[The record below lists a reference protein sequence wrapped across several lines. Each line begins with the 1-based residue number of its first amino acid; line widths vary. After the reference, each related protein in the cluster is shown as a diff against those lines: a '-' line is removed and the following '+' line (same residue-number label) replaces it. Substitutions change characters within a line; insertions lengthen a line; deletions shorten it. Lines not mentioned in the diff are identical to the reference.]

1 MAKLSLN
8 SIPMSVFSANASD
21 LADNSVARANFVSAG
36 RLLTVEYAKRGAN
49 ALGSALKRNAV
60 NHEPM
65 LSQTQYKELNEKF
78 QSEHLLYAAKLAC
91 AQIGTTAPES
101 FEELKRQSAYFMT
114 NETFYRV
121 LAGIWQEILTPILPT
136 VYSEAVSTFAEV
148 YEVGFN
154 ETQEITIDSNDI
166 PIFQDAAWGAIR
178 SVPRNR
184 FYAKSYTLNPQPKV
198 AKIAAKWSQLIG
210 TGFDFGRYFANLS
223 AGMYAKTMGM
233 WNAAMTAAASNTA
246 LIPSALIQSFSSVN
260 WVTLANKIASVNG
273 TTIDNVIAYG
283 GAVALSKVLPYQA
296 TGTTNANMDAA
307 LATLLGA
314 DYIRSGQLGEYMNV
328 RLQQFTDAVV
338 PGTQNGAPTTIL
350 PTDKIWM
357 MAANGH
363 RPLAIAYNRDTPISL
378 EVDPMK
384 AGDME
389 VQMVMTVAL
398 DMVAVFGSKIGIITI

>member
-8 SIPMSVFSANASD
+8 SIPTSVFSANASD
-21 LADNSVARANFVSAG
+21 VADNSIARANFVSAG
-36 RLLTVEYAKRGAN
+36 RLLAVEYAKRGAN
-49 ALGSALKRNAV
+49 ALRTSAKIGG
-60 NHEPM
+60 HYEPM
-65 LSQTQYKELNEKF
+65 LNQIQYKELNEKF
-78 QSEHLLYAAKLAC
+78 QAEHLLYAAQLAC
-91 AQIGTTAPES
+91 AQIGTAAPEN
-101 FEELKRQSAYFMT
+101 FEELKRQSANFRN
-114 NETFYRV
+114 NEAFYRV
-121 LAGIWQEILTPILPT
+121 LAGVWQEILTPILPT
-136 VYSEAVSTFAEV
+136 TYSEAVATFAEV

-166 PIFQDAAWGAIR
+166 PIFQDSSWGAIR
-178 SVPRNR
+178 STPRNR

-210 TGFDFGRYFANLS
+210 TGFDFGRYFANVT

-233 WNAAMTAAASNTA
+233 WNAAMTAAASDTT
-246 LIPSALIQSFSSVN
+246 LIPSGLTQTFSSVN
-260 WVTLANKIASVNG
+260 WVTLANKIATVNG
-273 TTIDNVIAYG
+273 TTIDNVIGYG

-296 TGTTNANMDAA
+296 TGSSNADMDAA
-307 LATLLGA
+307 LAMLLGA
-314 DYIRSGQLGEYMNV
+314 DYIRSGQLGQYMQV

-338 PGTQNGAPTTIL
+338 PGTQNDAITTIL
-350 PTDKIWM
+350 PTNKIWM

-363 RPLAIAYNRDTPISL
+363 RPLAVAYNRDTPITL

-389 VQMVMTVAL
+389 VQMIMTIAL